1 MKKTKK
7 NLILSVCAG
16 ALSLLCA
23 TGVVAV
29 KANADVTEDNGK
41 VSVSSFTMIKT
52 ASAYIGDVN
61 GSDVTGGLRFDAT
74 LSKDDYDALAKNY
87 NAVKFGMLVAPTDF
101 IATNVETDLVVG
113 STSLP
118 EYVAGATYTVAD
130 KGMVNQEITPTYNT
144 EDYPNLY
151 AVRCAITN
159 IKEYNFSRPFTAR
172 AYIATQKEANGAW
185 EYTYD
190 DSCQRAIYSIA
201 TYAINDGLTFS
212 EDASKQRAVESYL
225 NGIIDTVQQYY
236 DISVTQTVNDGTT
249 TEAKIG
255 DTITL
260 NGVATKIDDAT
271 KTLDMCPT
279 VTVTENSAMTVVA
292 DTQGRKYKVTGLGN
306 VAYTWTSGAEG
317 ATNTENGTSQIN
329 GQTKLTVLDGADTLS
344 NLAVRSKAQIVPVDE
359 THEGYS
365 QYVQVKNGS
374 YQLTTKDHA
383 VFAWS
388 LKEGVTPDKS
398 EANLVG
404 FSFVSDIIKY
414 MKKDIYV
421 YMDIVIPGNSSTAD
435 TAYGLP
441 YVGYATSDNLTTL
454 LYSKVGSDYHQYY
467 SKDGTNLGSGTTDAY
482 NVSWS
487 TTRVNTWLRLGFPL
501 RADWDNASWT
511 MISHYLTG
519 GSFKGTV
526 YLSNMFLSSENLEDS
541 DGNIT
546 PVAETTVVSPNVQN
560 FATPA
565 TVFTKAS
572 STKATFSSL
581 VVEDGDT
588 ATATIVGDRTD
599 VYQYTTASGTDYG
612 GHRLYLNKTY
622 NTMLNAYRYLT
633 FDVYFVSGD
642 CYNGF
647 NVDVGSTNETKYFH
661 NGKQYTATD
670 YVMSCY
676 NISGATPTLS
686 KSSKGKWFTIEIWY
700 RSTATL
706 NYNTSGY
713 SQYFSIGS
721 GNCVAY
727 ISNVRMSTYSL
738 MGTTV

>member
-7 NLILSVCAG
+7 NLVLSLCAG
-16 ALSLLCA
+16 ALSLFCA

-29 KANADVTEDNGK
+29 KANADVTEDTDGK
-41 VSVSSFTMIKT
+41 VSVSSLTMIKT
-52 ASAYIGDVN
+52 ASAYIGDVT
-61 GSDVTGGLRFDAT
+61 GAEVTGGIRFDAT
-74 LSKDDYDALAKNY
+74 LSKDDYDALNQNY
-87 NAVKFGMLVAPTDF
+87 NAVKYGMLVTPSDC
-101 IATNVETDLVVG
+101 IATDVETDLYIG
-113 STSLP
+113 SATLP
-118 EYVAGATYTVAD
+118 AYDASKTYTSAD
-130 KGMVNQEITPTYNT
+130 KFYYDVESIPPVYDT
-144 EDYPNLY
+144 EEYPDVY
-151 AVRCAITN
+151 TFRCAVTGLASWS
-159 IKEYNFSRPFTAR
+159 FSRPYTAR
-172 AYIATQKEANGAW
+172 AYIATQKEADGAW
-185 EYTYD
+185 EYTYT

-201 TYAINDGLTFS
+201 TYAMNDNLTFF
-212 EDASKQRAVESYL
+212 EDADKQQAVESYL
-225 NGIIDTVQQYY
+225 NGIIDTVQQHY
-236 DISVTQTVNDGTT
+236 DISVTQTVNDGTA

-260 NGVATKIDDAT
+260 NGVATKVGDT
-271 KTLDMCPT
+271 SKTLDMCPT
-279 VTVTENSAMTVVA
+279 VTVAENSALTPVA
-292 DTQGRKYKVTGLGN
+292 NTQGRKYKVTGLGN
-306 VAYTWTSGAEG
+306 VAYSWTSGAKSGE
-317 ATNTENGTSQIN
+317 SQVS
-329 GQTKLTVLDGADTLS
+329 GQTKLTVLDGVDTLS

-365 QYVQVKNGS
+365 QYVHMKKND
-374 YQLTTKDHA
+374 YQAKTKDHA

-398 EANLVG
+398 ESNLVG

-414 MKKDIYV
+414 MKKDIYI

-511 MISHYLTG
+511 MISHYFTG

-546 PVAETTVVSPNVQN
+546 PIAETTVVSPNVQN

-572 STKATFSSL
+572 STKTTFTSL

-599 VYQYTTASGTDYG
+599 VYKYTTATGSDRDYG

-633 FDVYFVSGD
+633 FDVYFVSGE

-647 NVDVGSTNETKYFH
+647 NVDVGSTNKTEYLSH
-661 NGKQYTATD
+661 GKQYTATN

-700 RSTATL
+700 RSKATL
-706 NYNTSGY
+706 NYNTTGY
-713 SQYFSIGS
+713 SQYFTIGS
-721 GNCVAY
+721 VDSVAY